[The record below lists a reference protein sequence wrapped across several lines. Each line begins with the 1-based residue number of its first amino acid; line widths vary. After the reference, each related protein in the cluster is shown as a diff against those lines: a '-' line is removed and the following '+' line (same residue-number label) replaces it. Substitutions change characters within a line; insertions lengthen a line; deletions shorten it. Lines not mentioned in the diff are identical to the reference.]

1 MGCGNAHVVGLDG
14 QCRAC
19 GEVVGQFDV
28 VSAGRWLREGHVVR
42 AVSWPPGQ
50 VMLLE
55 AGVLVLLEGGVRRP
69 ERVVLLD
76 APAVLGL
83 WEVVRCS

>member
-1 MGCGNAHVVGLDG
+1 MGCGSGHVVGPDG
-14 QCRAC
+14 QCRDC
-19 GEVVGQFDV
+19 GEVVGRFDV

-50 VMLLE
+50 VMRLE
-55 AGVLVLLEGGVRRP
+55 DGELVLLAGGVRRP

-83 WEVVRCS
+83 WEIVRCS